1 MCPNRVPKLLMAT
14 LILTDSFIRGCSTDK
29 AREEYSDKKNPGL
42 VLRVSKTG
50 SKTFVFRY
58 RANGKSKRYTIGKYP
73 IISLSRARKIAEELY
88 IKTKQE
94 IDPQKEKLHERK
106 RTILTIADLADRY
119 KEVHFKT
126 LKESTSADYRRRI
139 DNVIVPNIGR
149 IEINQLSRSNI
160 IELLEEIADSAPIQS
175 NRIRAIL
182 SSIYTFGVNRA
193 ICEYNPVS
201 TVKPLNKETTRD
213 RLFNENEIKAIWN
226 SFDTSNEPFDSL
238 FKMLLILGQRSGETR
253 MMKWDNINDGIWT
266 IPKEDTKANRTHFVP
281 LPELAINLLKSRKSK
296 SSGEYVFESPI
307 NSDRPI
313 QWLQNNATKAFNRSG
328 VNDARLHDLRRTVG
342 SYMGELGISRIV
354 IGKVLN
360 HKGLSGDSTVTAI
373 YDRYDYLNEKKTA
386 LNAWEKS
393 LKQIIQY

>member
-1 MCPNRVPKLLMAT
+1 MAT

-58 RANGKSKRYTIGKYP
+58 RANGRSKRYTIGKYP

>member
-58 RANGKSKRYTIGKYP
+58 RANGRSKRYTIGKYP